1 MRHLKFEFIY
11 EYIRII
17 VLKDAGKYFY
27 CVMLRATVL
36 SAPQFTCQWK
46 NGLINSVTWNFA
58 SRHQFI

>member
-36 SAPQFTCQWK
+36 SAPQFTCQ
-46 NGLINSVTWNFA
+46 
-58 SRHQFI
+58 